1 MSKADVYFFPG
12 AGDATLGEVGGK
24 GLSLIEGARSGLPV
38 PPGFVLTV
46 RFFAPWL
53 SELKD
58 SHLWEKFLVAKEKE
72 IEHAC
77 RELKHAA
84 AHFHLTAEQKEILE
98 SALQKFDADELF
110 AVRSSSPHEDLE
122 GASFAGGYETILGES
137 RKTVENAIQQC
148 FQSLFDYRV
157 IVYMRANC
165 FDATDLKIP
174 VVLQKQV
181 ASDISGVGLS
191 LNPVTNN
198 FDEAVFNANWGL
210 GETVVSG
217 VITPD
222 TFIVDKVS
230 GIVRDSTVGGKA
242 FSIWL
247 NFHGGT
253 DKKENFRSNEK
264 TLSDVQLIE
273 LTQLVKKVESIYG
286 KPMDIEWAFEKKH
299 SLPLAGTSYH
309 HVRAA
314 SIRHDDRTRRKEA
327 PVFRRHRYRTRHER
341 AALENGHFPFRAP
354 FKSRRA
360 RAFLARLER
369 RHQQIPAVDKRR

>member
-1 MSKADVYFFPG
+1 
-12 AGDATLGEVGGK
+12 
-24 GLSLIEGARSGLPV
+24 
-38 PPGFVLTV
+38 
-46 RFFAPWL
+46 
-53 SELKD
+53 
-58 SHLWEKFLVAKEKE
+58 
-72 IEHAC
+72 AC

-84 AHFHLTAEQKEILE
+84 GHFHLTAEQKVILE

-122 GASFAGGYETILGES
+122 GASFAGGYETVLGES

-157 IVYMRANC
+157 IVYMRANG
-165 FDATDLKIP
+165 FDATDLKIA

-181 ASDISGVGLS
+181 ASDISGVGFS

-230 GIVRDSTVGGKA
+230 GMVRDSTVGGKA

-253 DKKENFRSNEK
+253 DKKENFR
-264 TLSDVQLIE
+264 
-273 LTQLVKKVESIYG
+273 
-286 KPMDIEWAFEKKH
+286 
-299 SLPLAGTSYH
+299 
-309 HVRAA
+309 
-314 SIRHDDRTRRKEA
+314 
-327 PVFRRHRYRTRHER
+327 
-341 AALENGHFPFRAP
+341 
-354 FKSRRA
+354 
-360 RAFLARLER
+360 
-369 RHQQIPAVDKRR
+369 